1 MRMILDVRTQTQVV
15 GVQQQEWKKT
25 THCSVHTKQESQ
37 HATSNSPMYRMCTF
51 TEFMDYNTLALCDCL
66 CIHYKNIPY
75 IVRYVYTHVNI
86 IKKIINSQKHTNQSQ
101 MLIKTNYTH
110 QTEVKPHCCS
120 KFCSI
125 MDYYFYYI

>member
-1 MRMILDVRTQTQVV
+1 MILEVRTQTQVV

-37 HATSNSPMYRMCTF
+37 HATSNSPMYRMCTL
-51 TEFMDYNTLALCDCL
+51 TAFMDYNTIALCDSL
-66 CIHYKNIPY
+66 RILYKNILY

-86 IKKIINSQKHTNQSQ
+86 IKKIINPQKHTNQSQ

-110 QTEVKPHCCS
+110 LAEVKPHRCS

-125 MDYYFYYI
+125 MDYYFYYC